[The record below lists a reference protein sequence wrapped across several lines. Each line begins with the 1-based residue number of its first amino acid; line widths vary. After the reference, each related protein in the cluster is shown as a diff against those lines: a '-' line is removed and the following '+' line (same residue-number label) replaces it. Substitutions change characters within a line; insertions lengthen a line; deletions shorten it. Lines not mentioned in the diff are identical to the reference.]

1 MAYDD
6 TNTGVLFKK
15 ENRSSERAPNYE
27 GNINVDGKD
36 YRLAAWIKE
45 SKTGKKFMSLAVSVP
60 TKPTDKP
67 TTKSTPKQEPKPL
80 DLSAI
85 PDDIGF

>member
-45 SKTGKKFMSLAVSVP
+45 SSKTGKKFMSLSVSVP
-60 TKPTDKP
+60 TKKTESKP
-67 TTKSTPKQEPKPL
+67 EIKPV
-80 DLSAI
+80 DLSDI